1 MDYADYRQ
9 SRDMTWRLLLKHDVT
24 ALPVRVGAIC
34 RAEGLTV
41 ISYHDADPLIRQYG
55 LTEHAAENDGFTLGK
70 IIFYDNTR
78 CTPERQRFT
87 IAHEL
92 GHIMLHHSGRLKIAS
107 PPTVMRRS
115 SRQQTSL
122 LRGYLR
128 RRACFGAA
136 VCIPRSR
143 SQRCAASAFRQHASA
158 LPAWRSCMIASRIFD
173 DPRAELF
180 FAVAA
185 GAAGICSFCRLYRGA
200 SAQPLIRPASVHK
213 KRPGAHPGRSEDV

>member
-92 GHIMLHHSGRLKIAS
+92 GHIMLHHSGRLKNREPAD
-107 PPTVMRRS
+107 
-115 SRQQTSL
+115 
-122 LRGYLR
+122 GD
-128 RRACFGAA
+128 AA
-136 VCIPRSR
+136 V
-143 SQRCAASAFRQHASA
+143 
-158 LPAWRSCMIASRIFD
+158 
-173 DPRAELF
+173 E
-180 FAVAA
+180 
-185 GAAGICSFCRLYRGA
+185 
-200 SAQPLIRPASVHK
+200 
-213 KRPGAHPGRSEDV
+213 

>member
-78 CTPERQRFT
+78 CTLERQRFT

-92 GHIMLHHSGRLKIAS
+92 GHIMLHHSGRLKNREPAD
-107 PPTVMRRS
+107 
-115 SRQQTSL
+115 
-122 LRGYLR
+122 GD
-128 RRACFGAA
+128 AA
-136 VCIPRSR
+136 VEQAANVFASR
-143 SQRCAASAFRQHASA
+143 LLAPACVLWGCGVHTPEQIAALCSIS
-158 LPAWRSCMIASRIFD
+158 LPAARFRAARMAELYDREQDFLMTRGRSCFLLTR
-173 DPRAELF
+173 
-180 FAVAA
+180 
-185 GAAGICSFCRLYRGA
+185 
-200 SAQPLIRPASVHK
+200 
-213 KRPGAHPGRSEDV
+213 GRSCFLLSPLERQVYAAFADYIAAHRCGS

>member
-92 GHIMLHHSGRLKIAS
+92 GHIMLHHSGRLKNREPADGDAA
-107 PPTVMRRS
+107 VE
-115 SRQQTSL
+115 QAANTSL
-122 LRGYLR
+122 RGCLRL
-128 RRACFGAA
+128 RACFGAA

-158 LPAWRSCMIASRIFD
+158 LPAWRSCMSASRIF
-173 DPRAELF
+173 
-180 FAVAA
+180 
-185 GAAGICSFCRLYRGA
+185 
-200 SAQPLIRPASVHK
+200 
-213 KRPGAHPGRSEDV
+213 

>member
-1 MDYADYRQ
+1 MTFSASACIITRGGDIYMDYADYRQ

-92 GHIMLHHSGRLKIAS
+92 GHIMLHHSGKLKNREPAD
-107 PPTVMRRS
+107 
-115 SRQQTSL
+115 
-122 LRGYLR
+122 GD
-128 RRACFGAA
+128 AA
-136 VCIPRSR
+136 VEQAANVFASR
-143 SQRCAASAFRQHASA
+143 LLAPACVLWGCGVHTPEQIAELCSIS
-158 LPAWRSCMIASRIFD
+158 LPAARFRAARMAELYDREQDFLMTRGRSCFLLSPLERQVYEAFADYIAAHR
-173 DPRAELF
+173 
-180 FAVAA
+180 
-185 GAAGICSFCRLYRGA
+185 RG
-200 SAQPLIRPASVHK
+200 R
-213 KRPGAHPGRSEDV
+213 

>member
-24 ALPVRVGAIC
+24 VLPVRVGAIC

-92 GHIMLHHSGRLKIAS
+92 GHIMLHHSGRLKNREPADGDAAVEQAANVFASRLLAPACVLWGCGVHTPEQIAALCSISLPAARFRAARMAELYEREQDFLMTRGRSCFLLS
-107 PPTVMRRS
+107 PLERQVYEAFADYIAAHRRS
-115 SRQQTSL
+115 R
-122 LRGYLR
+122 
-128 RRACFGAA
+128 
-136 VCIPRSR
+136 
-143 SQRCAASAFRQHASA
+143 
-158 LPAWRSCMIASRIFD
+158 
-173 DPRAELF
+173 
-180 FAVAA
+180 
-185 GAAGICSFCRLYRGA
+185 
-200 SAQPLIRPASVHK
+200 
-213 KRPGAHPGRSEDV
+213 